1 MKRWLGLDLIDT
13 AIHVFVTICAGVVF
27 TEIGGPVDEEIGLGF
42 VFGTSAILFAIRRR
56 LALRRDPGMTAEEM
70 AAERMAEL
78 EARVADLE
86 LAQDRV
92 AQLEERMD
100 FSERLL
106 VQGRGAAALEERQ
119 SRDS

>member
-1 MKRWLGLDLIDT
+1 
-13 AIHVFVTICAGVVF
+13 
-27 TEIGGPVDEEIGLGF
+27 
-42 VFGTSAILFAIRRR
+42 
-56 LALRRDPGMTAEEM
+56 PGMTAEEM